1 MCVSIINGEISN
13 HTIQEKEPPKN
24 KEKDSTVISA
34 VILSDKELS
43 ERVKETALQTGMRRF
58 CFQLSEEVPPNWQNT
73 VPLILKTLK
82 EFV

>member
-34 VILSDKELS
+34 VILSNIIRLS
-43 ERVKETALQTGMRRF
+43 RYQVAL
-58 CFQLSEEVPPNWQNT
+58 
-73 VPLILKTLK
+73 K
-82 EFV
+82 

>member
-34 VILSDKELS
+34 VILEWLNG
-43 ERVKETALQTGMRRF
+43 RI
-58 CFQLSEEVPPNWQNT
+58 EEIND
-73 VPLILKTLK
+73 
-82 EFV
+82 

>member
-34 VILSDKELS
+34 VIL
-43 ERVKETALQTGMRRF
+43 A
-58 CFQLSEEVPPNWQNT
+58 
-73 VPLILKTLK
+73 LILELVGI
-82 EFV
+82 EVIIIRYMRFPEPEYI

>member
-34 VILSDKELS
+34 VILKMIE
-43 ERVKETALQTGMRRF
+43 K
-58 CFQLSEEVPPNWQNT
+58 
-73 VPLILKTLK
+73 
-82 EFV
+82 

>member
-34 VILSDKELS
+34 VILRPSN
-43 ERVKETALQTGMRRF
+43 RVISNDF
-58 CFQLSEEVPPNWQNT
+58 
-73 VPLILKTLK
+73 
-82 EFV
+82 